1 MFSDVFKG
9 DQKRTLGRKGLNA
22 YGLIL
27 KALKL
32 RNSYLCRGIK
42 KQELINFTVYGSNL
56 FFDVP

>member
-1 MFSDVFKG
+1 MFSDVFEG

-32 RNSYLCRGIK
+32 RNSYLCRGIE
-42 KQELINFTVYGSNL
+42 KQELTNFTVYGSKL

>member
-27 KALKL
+27 KALKQ

-42 KQELINFTVYGSNL
+42 KQELINFTVYGSKL